1 MWKQT
6 YDPYGYYLNSRQVIT
21 IWDGSA
27 RPQLNRP
34 RNFELAPSVLFFRQS
49 TDIYT
54 HTLLPP
60 SLSLFT
66 ASFASSTLY
75 NHAIMHLPPPEVL
88 MSWPLPNYVNPVTR
102 GSAVLI
108 VNIVTITIAFLV
120 TCLRLYTRFR
130 ITCTPG
136 LDDILIVIALV
147 CP

>member
-6 YDPYGYYLNSRQVIT
+6 YDPYGYCLNSRQVI

-34 RNFELAPSVLFFRQS
+34 RNFELAPSVLFGFFPS

-54 HTLLPP
+54 YTPFLLLFH
-60 SLSLFT
+60 SLLIFLFDP
-66 ASFASSTLY
+66 Y
-75 NHAIMHLPPPEVL
+75 DHAIMHLPPPEVL

-102 GSAVLI
+102 GGAVLI
-108 VNIVTITIAFLV
+108 VNIVTIIVAFLV
-120 TCLRLYTRFR
+120 TCLRLFTRFR